1 MSGIDRPPA
10 PADALP
16 PRGPLTRPGQRALAL
31 RSATEITTAPGPAK
45 DDEDFIDL
53 RHLWGIL
60 VRRKGTVL
68 LATALV
74 VLVGLIYTFST
85 TPIYRG
91 TLLLQ
96 IERQEGQV
104 VDYKS
109 VSPDED
115 SRSGT
120 DFYQTQYELLKSRN
134 LARRVIDQLGL
145 EPQKQQKPEGE
156 NPSFFG
162 ELSSSLQTWLAGILG
177 ASTQALDPQTSDTP
191 DQPSPEAQER
201 ALLAN
206 LTIDPVRNSRL
217 VKISYDSPRPAEA
230 AAVANAFANNFI
242 NMNLERRFEASS
254 YATRFL
260 QEQLQQARA
269 NLEDSEK
276 RLVEYAR
283 EREIIDNENRL
294 STLMA
299 RLNEMTSSLVKAE
312 AARIESEAAYM
323 GLSDSDN
330 PGVAGMLDSAA
341 IEKLKGRRAELQAEY
356 EQNLE
361 VYKPGYPKMQQLQ
374 RQIADIDRTIAK
386 EVAAI
391 ADSIRLKFETRQRE
405 EAKLNLRIAEIKEE
419 ILTLQDRSTDH
430 QTLKREVDTNRELYE
445 GLLQRLKEVGVTAGI
460 GTNNVS
466 VVDAAMIPARPFKPS
481 LPRNLAIALAL
492 GLLLGVGLAYL
503 LETLDDSIK
512 TSEDAERRVGVPVL
526 GLTPMASGEDHS
538 LEGEQLGLLVNR
550 DPKSP
555 LAEAARSLR
564 TSLLFSTSEGAPRIC
579 HFTSASPSEGKTTT
593 AVVMATVFAQ
603 AGAKVL
609 LIDADL
615 RNPSLHRSFGL
626 PNTEGLTNFLA
637 GDIEPARIARATE
650 VTRLFTITSGPLPP
664 NPVELL
670 SSAKM
675 LDLLHLSVERF
686 DYVLLDGP
694 PVIGLADALVLAN
707 LSSATIFAIK
717 TAETRAGALEG
728 AIKRLRAAN
737 AHVIG
742 TVMTMAGRPG
752 GGYGY
757 GYGYGYS
764 YDYHYTYTYGNKSPT
779 EALPEKAGA

>member
-1 MSGIDRPPA
+1 MSNISQPPV
-10 PADALP
+10 PAEGLP
-16 PRGPLTRPGQRALAL
+16 PGGPLARPGQRALAP
-31 RSATEITTAPGPAK
+31 RPSAQVPAVATAAP
-45 DDEDFIDL
+45 DEEDFIDL

-60 VRRKGTVL
+60 LRRKGTVL
-68 LATALV
+68 LAAALV
-74 VLVGLIYTFST
+74 VLIGLIYTFT
-85 TPIYRG
+85 ATPIYRG
-91 TLLLQ
+91 TLLMQ

-104 VDYKS
+104 VKYKD
-109 VSPDED
+109 VTPDED
-115 SRSGT
+115 ARSGQ

-145 EPQKQQKPEGE
+145 EPQGRKQADEASE
-156 NPSFFG
+156 SFLGNLAGSFQ
-162 ELSSSLQTWLAGILG
+162 EWLAGILG
-177 ASTQALDPQTSDTP
+177 AETKATADPGQAETDLPP
-191 DQPSPEAQER
+191 GDQEK

-206 LTIDPVRNSRL
+206 LNIEPVRNSRL
-217 VKISYDSPRPAEA
+217 VKISYESPRPAEA
-230 AAVANAFANNFI
+230 AAVPNAIANNFI

-260 QEQLQQARA
+260 QEQLQQARVT
-269 NLEDSEK
+269 LEDSEK
-276 RLVEYAR
+276 RLVQYSR
-283 EREIIDNENRL
+283 EREIIDSENRL

-312 AARIESEAAYM
+312 AARIESEAAYL
-323 GLSDSDN
+323 GLTDADN
-330 PGVAGMLDSAA
+330 PGVAGLLDSPA

-361 VYKPGYPKMQQLQ
+361 VYKPGYPKMQQIQ
-374 RQIADIDRTIAK
+374 RQIADIDKTIAK

-391 ADSIRLKFETRQRE
+391 AGSIRLKFETRQRE
-405 EAKLNLRIAEIKEE
+405 EAKLNQRIAEIKEE
-419 ILTLQDRSTDH
+419 VLTLQDRSTDH

-466 VVDAAMIPARPFKPS
+466 VVDPAEVPIRPYKPS
-481 LPRNLAIALAL
+481 LPKNLAIALVL

-512 TSEDAERRVGVPVL
+512 TSEDAERRLGVPVL
-526 GLTPMASGEDHS
+526 GLMPMAAGEEYG
-538 LEGEQLGLLVNR
+538 LEAETLALLVNR

-579 HFTSASPSEGKTTT
+579 HFTSASPSEGKTTS
-593 AVVMATVFAQ
+593 AVVMAIIFAQ
-603 AGAKVL
+603 AGGKVL

-615 RNPSLHRSFGL
+615 RNPSLHRTFGL
-626 PNTEGLTNFLA
+626 ANTEGLTNFLA
-637 GDIEPARIARATE
+637 GDIEPAKIARPTE
-650 VTRLFTITSGPLPP
+650 VARLFTITSGPLPP

-670 SSAKM
+670 SSPKM
-675 LDLLHLSVERF
+675 LDLLHLAVERF
-686 DYVLLDGP
+686 DYVVIDGP

-707 LSSATIFAIK
+707 LASATIFAIH
-717 TAETRAGALEG
+717 TGETRAGAMEG
-728 AIKRLRAAN
+728 AVKRLRGAN

-742 TVMTMAGRPG
+742 GVMTMAGRPG

-757 GYGYGYS
+757 GYGYS
-764 YDYHYTYTYGNKSPT
+764 YDYHYTYSYGNKSGA
-779 EALPEKAGA
+779 EALPDKAGA

>member
-1 MSGIDRPPA
+1 MSNISQPPV
-10 PADALP
+10 PAEGLP
-16 PRGPLTRPGQRALAL
+16 PGGPLARPGQRALAP
-31 RSATEITTAPGPAK
+31 RPQSQVPAVATAAP
-45 DDEDFIDL
+45 DEEDFIDL

-60 VRRKGTVL
+60 LRRKGTVL
-68 LATALV
+68 LAAALV
-74 VLVGLIYTFST
+74 VLIGLIYTFT
-85 TPIYRG
+85 ATPIYRG
-91 TLLLQ
+91 TLLMQ

-104 VDYKS
+104 VKYKD
-109 VSPDED
+109 VTPDED
-115 SRSGT
+115 ARSGQ

-145 EPQKQQKPEGE
+145 EPQGRKQADEASE
-156 NPSFFG
+156 SFLGNLAGSFQ
-162 ELSSSLQTWLAGILG
+162 EWLAGILG
-177 ASTQALDPQTSDTP
+177 AETKATDDPGQAEP
-191 DQPSPEAQER
+191 DLPPGDQEK

-206 LTIDPVRNSRL
+206 LNIEPVRNSRL
-217 VKISYDSPRPAEA
+217 VKISYESPRPAEA
-230 AAVANAFANNFI
+230 AAVPNAIANNFI

-260 QEQLQQARA
+260 QEQLQQARVT
-269 NLEDSEK
+269 LEDSEK
-276 RLVEYAR
+276 RLVQYSR
-283 EREIIDNENRL
+283 EREIIDSENRL

-299 RLNEMTSSLVKAE
+299 RLQEMTTSLVKAE
-312 AARIESEAAYM
+312 AARIESEAAYL
-323 GLSDSDN
+323 GLTDANN
-330 PGVAGMLDSAA
+330 PGVAGMLDSQA

-361 VYKPGYPKMQQLQ
+361 VYKPGYPKMQQIQ
-374 RQIADIDRTIAK
+374 RQIADIDKTIAK

-391 ADSIRLKFETRQRE
+391 AGSIRLKFETRQRE
-405 EAKLNLRIAEIKEE
+405 EAKLNQRIAEIKEE
-419 ILTLQDRSTDH
+419 VLTLQDRSTDH

-466 VVDAAMIPARPFKPS
+466 VVDPAEVPIRPYKPS
-481 LPRNLAIALAL
+481 LPKNLAIALVL

-512 TSEDAERRVGVPVL
+512 TSEDAERRLGVPVL
-526 GLTPMASGEDHS
+526 GLMPMAAGEEYG
-538 LEGEQLGLLVNR
+538 LEAETLALLVNR

-579 HFTSASPSEGKTTT
+579 HFTSASPSEGKTTS
-593 AVVMATVFAQ
+593 AVVMAIIFAQ
-603 AGAKVL
+603 AGGKVL

-615 RNPSLHRSFGL
+615 RNPSLHRTFGL
-626 PNTEGLTNFLA
+626 ANTEGLTNFLA
-637 GDIEPARIARATE
+637 GDIEPAKIARPTE
-650 VTRLFTITSGPLPP
+650 VARLFTITSGPLPP

-670 SSAKM
+670 SSPKM
-675 LDLLHLSVERF
+675 LDLLHLAVERF
-686 DYVLLDGP
+686 DYVIIDGP

-707 LSSATIFAIK
+707 LASATIFAIH
-717 TAETRAGALEG
+717 TGETRAGAMEG
-728 AIKRLRAAN
+728 AVKRLRGAN

-742 TVMTMAGRPG
+742 GVMTMAGRPG
-752 GGYGY
+752 GGGY

-764 YDYHYTYTYGNKSPT
+764 YDYHYTYTYGNKSGA
-779 EALPEKAGA
+779 EALPDKAGA

>member
-1 MSGIDRPPA
+1 MSDSNQPPVPAEAPPPA
-10 PADALP
+10 
-16 PRGPLTRPGQRALAL
+16 GPLVRPGQRRALAP
-31 RSATEITTAPGPAK
+31 RPYPQVPVVATAAP
-45 DDEDFIDL
+45 DEEDFIDL

-60 VRRKGTVL
+60 LRRKGTVL
-68 LATALV
+68 LAAALV
-74 VLVGLIYTFST
+74 VLIGLIYTFT
-85 TPIYRG
+85 ATPIYRG

-104 VDYKS
+104 VKYKD
-109 VSPDED
+109 VTPDED
-115 SRSGT
+115 ARSGQ

-145 EPQKQQKPEGE
+145 ESQARKETDGE
-156 NPSFFG
+156 SESFLG
-162 ELSSSLQTWLAGILG
+162 NLASSLQVWLAGILG
-177 ASTQALDPQTSDTP
+177 AETKTPADPGRV
-191 DQPSPEAQER
+191 EAELPPPGSQEK
-201 ALLAN
+201 ALLDN
-206 LTIDPVRNSRL
+206 LNIEPVRNSRL
-217 VKISYDSPRPAEA
+217 VKVSYESPRPAEA
-230 AAVANAFANNFI
+230 AAVPNAIANNFI

-260 QEQLQQARA
+260 QEQLQQARVT
-269 NLEDSEK
+269 LEDSEK
-276 RLVEYAR
+276 RLVQYSR
-283 EREIIDNENRL
+283 EREIIDSENRL

-299 RLNEMTSSLVKAE
+299 RLQEMTTSLVKAE
-312 AARIESEAAYM
+312 AARIEAEAAYL
-323 GLSDSDN
+323 GLTKADN
-330 PGVAGMLDSAA
+330 PGVAGLLDSAA

-374 RQIADIDRTIAK
+374 RQIADIDKTIAK

-391 ADSIRLKFETRQRE
+391 AGSIRLKFETRQLE
-405 EAKLNLRIAEIKEE
+405 EAKLNQRIAEIKEE
-419 ILTLQDRSTDH
+419 VLTLQDRSTDH

-466 VVDAAMIPARPFKPS
+466 VVDAAEVPRRPYKPS
-481 LPRNLAIALAL
+481 LTKNLVIALVL

-512 TSEDAERRVGVPVL
+512 TSEEAERRLGVPVL
-526 GLTPMASGEDHS
+526 GLMPMASGDEYG
-538 LEGEQLGLLVNR
+538 LEGISLALLVNR

-579 HFTSASPSEGKTTT
+579 HFTSASPSEGKTTS
-593 AVVMATVFAQ
+593 AVVMAIVFAQ
-603 AGAKVL
+603 AGGKVL

-615 RNPSLHRSFGL
+615 RNPSLHRTFGL
-626 PNTEGLTNFLA
+626 ANTEGLTNFLA
-637 GDIEPARIARATE
+637 GDIEPAKIARPTE

-670 SSAKM
+670 SSPKM
-675 LDLLHLSVERF
+675 LDLLHLAVERF
-686 DYVLLDGP
+686 DYVIIDGP
-694 PVIGLADALVLAN
+694 PVIGLADAMVLAN
-707 LSSATIFAIK
+707 LASATIFAIH
-717 TAETRAGALEG
+717 TGETRAGAMEG
-728 AIKRLRAAN
+728 AVKRLRGAN

-742 TVMTMAGRPG
+742 GIMTMAGRPG

-757 GYGYGYS
+757 GYGYS
-764 YDYHYTYTYGNKSPT
+764 YDYHYTYSYGNKSGA
-779 EALPEKAGA
+779 EALPGKAGA